1 MGFLIFAVKCLDVL
15 AWPLLALGYPLCA
28 SIRAIE
34 TNSNS
39 DMQKLITYWILF
51 SLISLFEL
59 AFVQLIEWL
68 PFWPYLKV
76 IVTGWLVLPS
86 FDGAYHV
93 YDCLVRPLLSVN
105 PQVVINHFNKPK
117 DGLSFKTEDFLA
129 MAERYVKENGSEA
142 LEKFVASKSNGEK
155 PNSDVEVIKAVA
167 NREKKEVATSIQM
180 DSRDTPVVAKGLNCR
195 EPIAQKHIKGV
206 QLAEKNA
213 ATATIWCAEPNPEQA
228 DKRTVAA
235 VEIKEMTAESSAH
248 RENKLP
254 EITTSK
260 EVQKEWTCAL
270 CQMMMPSEASLNY
283 HLQGM
288 KHRAKCE
295 ELKAGEQTD
304 ENKSCFSSTTNK
316 SNQTNREPKK
326 HLPGNGPNKNG
337 TKKQEDKVQV
347 KGTSDQCKQKNVK
360 NTNAVAGMW
369 NSTLWC
375 SICNIRCTRQ
385 LDMASHLSGR
395 KHQLQIQ
402 EMFGSGNGWSYGSG
416 NGWSFGSGNGW
427 SSGSG
432 NGWN

>member
-15 AWPLLALGYPLCA
+15 AWPVLALGYPLCA

-167 NREKKEVATSIQM
+167 NREKKELATSIQM

-260 EVQKEWTCAL
+260 EVQKEWTCAV
-270 CQMMMPSEASLNY
+270 CQMTMPSEAVLNN
-283 HLQGM
+283 HLQGR

-295 ELKAGEQTD
+295 QLKAGKQTNK
-304 ENKSCFSSTTNK
+304 NKSSSSSATNQ
-316 SNQTNREPKK
+316 SDQTNQEPKK
-326 HLPGNGPNKNG
+326 RVRRRKNKNA
-337 TKKQEDKVQV
+337 TEKEEE
-347 KGTSDQCKQKNVK
+347 NVI
-360 NTNAVAGMW
+360 
-369 NSTLWC
+369 TLWC
-375 SICNIRCTRQ
+375 TICNIMCPGENQ
-385 LDMASHLSGR
+385 MAGHLSGMN
-395 KHQLQIQ
+395 HQLRIQ
-402 EMFGSGNGWSYGSG
+402 EMIGSGGGAQV
-416 NGWSFGSGNGW
+416 
-427 SSGSG
+427 
-432 NGWN
+432 

>member
-51 SLISLFEL
+51 SFISLFEL
-59 AFVQLIEWL
+59 GFVQLIEWL

-142 LEKFVASKSNGEK
+142 LEKFVASKFKGAN
-155 PNSDVEVIKAVA
+155 PNNDVEVIKAVA
-167 NREKKEVATSIQM
+167 NTEKKEVATSIQM
-180 DSRDTPVVAKGLNCR
+180 DSRDTPAVAKGINCK
-195 EPIAQKHIKGV
+195 EPDVVAQKHMKGM

-213 ATATIWCAEPNPEQA
+213 AVAAIWSNGGKPNSDVEVIKAVTNTEKKEVATAIQMDSRGNPAVAKGLNCKEPNVAQKHMKGVKLAEKNAAAPTIWQVNCAEPNLEQA

-235 VEIKEMTAESSAH
+235 VEIKEMTTTSAADG
-248 RENKLP
+248 ENKLP

-260 EVQKEWTCAL
+260 EVQKEWTCAV
-270 CQMMMPSEASLNY
+270 CQMTMPSEVVLNY

-295 ELKAGEQTD
+295 ELKAGKQTD
-304 ENKSCFSSTTNK
+304 GVAPIKETFWS
-316 SNQTNREPKK
+316 
-326 HLPGNGPNKNG
+326 
-337 TKKQEDKVQV
+337 
-347 KGTSDQCKQKNVK
+347 KGKCP
-360 NTNAVAGMW
+360 W
-369 NSTLWC
+369 
-375 SICNIRCTRQ
+375 
-385 LDMASHLSGR
+385 
-395 KHQLQIQ
+395 
-402 EMFGSGNGWSYGSG
+402 
-416 NGWSFGSGNGW
+416 
-427 SSGSG
+427 
-432 NGWN
+432 